1 MAIKMASEACVLFV
15 VIKLVYMHTTIDNN
29 NVWSIQNRN
38 GNELY
43 WVITII
49 HSEFRFSKLLF

>member
-1 MAIKMASEACVLFV
+1 MAIEMASEACVLFV
-15 VIKLVYMHTTIDNN
+15 FIKLVYMHTTIDNN

>member
-1 MAIKMASEACVLFV
+1 MAIEMASKACVLFV